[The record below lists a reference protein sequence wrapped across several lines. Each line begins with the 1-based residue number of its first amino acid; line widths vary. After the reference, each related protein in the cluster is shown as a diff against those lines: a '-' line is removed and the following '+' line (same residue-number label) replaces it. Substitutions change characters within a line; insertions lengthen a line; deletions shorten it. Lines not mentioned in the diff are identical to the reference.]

1 MKFLIKILVLPLIII
16 SFFISISCEESFS
29 PRTEFQPRYILNC
42 IIRGD
47 TTYQTAVVLQ
57 SYDVPGYNPYDNPDN
72 PFRRVKELKLWK
84 NNEKVY
90 VFKDTLLSILNSGRY
105 VGEVLIYYLNDFI
118 PSEKDSLKL
127 RALLEDD
134 RVIWSW
140 TKMPELVEWNTSAMD
155 SIIPAEDKDYSNFA
169 WKAANYRS
177 WYVPRLTIFYRKYQ
191 SSQFTRLS
199 VDVPITFEG
208 STPIY
213 SKPFRGENLVY
224 KKENIDY
231 AMKKISEGDP
241 DKWSYII
248 YNGRFDLLILDEN
261 LSTYYSNSK
270 GYLDDFTIRLDQID
284 FTNIVG
290 GLGIFG
296 SYIKQVRGIKLNR
309 DYIESL
315 GYTPAN

>member
-1 MKFLIKILVLPLIII
+1 MVHSAKLLFHILLIILFLISL
-16 SFFISISCEESFS
+16 SCEENFS
-29 PRTEFQPRYILNC
+29 PRTEFQQRYILNC

-47 TTYQTAVVLQ
+47 TTFQTAAILQ
-57 SYDVPGYNPYDNPDN
+57 SYDVQGYDPDENSEN
-72 PFRRVKELKLWK
+72 PFKRVKELKLWK

-90 VFKDTLLSILNSGRY
+90 IFKDTLISVNMGRY
-105 VGEVLIYYLNDFI
+105 DGEAYIYYLNDFI
-118 PSEKDSLKL
+118 PSEKDSLKI

-155 SIIPAEDKDYSNFA
+155 SIIPADDKDYSNFA
-169 WKAANYRS
+169 WKPANYRS
-177 WYVPRLTIFYRKYQ
+177 WYVPRLTIFYRKYE
-191 SSQFTRLS
+191 SSQFSRIS
-199 VDVPITFEG
+199 VDVPITFDG

-213 SKPFRGENLVY
+213 SKPFKGENLVY

-248 YNGRFDLLILDEN
+248 YNARFDLLILDEN

-290 GLGIFG
+290 GFGIFG